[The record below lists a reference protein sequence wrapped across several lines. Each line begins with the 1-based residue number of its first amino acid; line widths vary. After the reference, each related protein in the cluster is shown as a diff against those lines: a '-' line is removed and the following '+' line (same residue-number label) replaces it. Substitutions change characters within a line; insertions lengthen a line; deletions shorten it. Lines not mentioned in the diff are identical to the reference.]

1 VRILFYPIGGLANRM
16 RAIDS
21 AVNFSKAY
29 NCKLT
34 IFWIR
39 DRGMNCDFNR
49 IWKPVSFIKEA
60 TGRISGFF
68 FYLQRRFVFIRW
80 VLKILERWRIL
91 RVFVDEYKGKDEMLY
106 SYVKSASGDIRYWFL
121 VIMTCEDFFPGQSFR
136 SDLFQ
141 LQPEIAERVK
151 QETEGFDENTIGV
164 HIRRSDHIHSI
175 EHSPLELFEEYMLN
189 ELSNCPEAKF
199 YIASDDEAVKEH
211 FKQNPQWKS
220 KVIFSEGC
228 LLRDSQEGILQ
239 AVTEFYALSR
249 TRKIL
254 GSYWSTF
261 SELASRIGYLNLMV
275 VKNELR
281 GLTEKE

>member
-1 VRILFYPIGGLANRM
+1 
-16 RAIDS
+16 
-21 AVNFSKAY
+21 
-29 NCKLT
+29 
-34 IFWIR
+34 
-39 DRGMNCDFNR
+39 
-49 IWKPVSFIKEA
+49 
-60 TGRISGFF
+60 
-68 FYLQRRFVFIRW
+68 
-80 VLKILERWRIL
+80 
-91 RVFVDEYKGKDEMLY
+91 
-106 SYVKSASGDIRYWFL
+106 
-121 VIMTCEDFFPGQSFR
+121 MTCEDFFPGQSFR